1 MKQKTKRD
9 LSIVAVSMLAIGVT
23 GVVLAQ
29 GGFGPG
35 SGPGWGGHQAMMGSP
50 GGMHNPGGMMGGP
63 RGMHNPGGMMGGP
76 GGMYNPGAGR
86 GGMMG
91 GDPVA
96 FTDQRLTEL
105 KSALGVTGEQE
116 KAWNTYADA
125 LKGQADMM
133 MSHRQ
138 LMFGGEQITAEQR
151 FAFHQQGLD
160 QMQKIATA
168 SRDLYSTLTPEQQAK
183 AGNLIGMH
191 HAMR

>member
-35 SGPGWGGHQAMMGSP
+35 SGAGWGGHQAMMGSP

-63 RGMHNPGGMMGGP
+63 GRMHNPGV
-76 GGMYNPGAGR
+76 GR

-105 KSALGVTGEQE
+105 KSALGVTSEQE
-116 KAWNTYADA
+116 NAWSTYADA
-125 LKGQADMM
+125 LKGQAGMM

-138 LMFGGEQITAEQR
+138 LMFGGEQISAEQR

-160 QMQKIATA
+160 QMQKVATA

-183 AGNLIGMH
+183 AGNLIGMQH
-191 HAMR
+191 SMR